1 MSDSI
6 RFKISKSML
15 KDRGEYK
22 KRSMKKIFGL
32 LTTLLLLNGCAES
45 VALLGGSIGGA
56 SSGKIAQ
63 SSFNSAI
70 SYGVKKQTGKTPLE
84 HALAYAEEKNPE
96 KKKEPCLSFLE
107 KTNSEICLIIKKQ
120 LKLTK
125 SKIINE
131 KKDESLKDLTSS
143 LQPNIDTNSKI
154 KYLD

>member
-1 MSDSI
+1 
-6 RFKISKSML
+6 
-15 KDRGEYK
+15 
-22 KRSMKKIFGL
+22 MKKVFFL
-32 LTTLLLLNGCAES
+32 LSTVLLLNGCAES

-56 SSGKIAQ
+56 SNGKIVQ
-63 SSFNSAI
+63 SSLNSAI

-96 KKKEPCLSFLE
+96 KKKEPCLSFIK
-107 KTNSEICLIIKKQ
+107 KTNSEICLIVKKQ
-120 LKLTK
+120 LNLTK

-131 KKDESLKDLTSS
+131 KKNESLKDLTSS